1 MSNFHR
7 SAFIVALSLIVLC
20 APGSAAEPA
29 EWKTVQDLAAT
40 FADSSVGKRTRNGA
54 KPVYHTLQ
62 ITGKSLR
69 FKWQTTKAGRNP
81 DFSLDLSKEVTSN
94 NGGRSMQRVAAFGRT
109 HDNVKDGKVFDGIGP
124 GLYRLEIRGHSM
136 EYKLVIEELVKEDA
150 KK

>member
-1 MSNFHR
+1 MTRYRHW
-7 SAFIVALSLIVLC
+7 ALTVLTLAAIC
-20 APGSAAEPA
+20 VPGSAAEPA

-81 DFSLDLSKEVTSN
+81 DFSLDLSKEVSSN
-94 NGGRSMQRVAAFGRT
+94 NGGKSMQRVAAFART
-109 HDNVKDGKVFDGIGP
+109 HDNTKDGKVFDGIGP
-124 GLYRLEIRGHSM
+124 GLYRLEVRGHSM
-136 EYKLVIEELVKEDA
+136 EYKLLIEELVKEEA